1 MLAAVHGGVIHHG
14 DEHGSHATSY
24 QHVKIE
30 NYHAVPVF
38 VKKEHSEL
46 LEHPVSAGHVNHGVE
61 VHHGDGH
68 HDPGYA
74 IPSEHQHEGHEDGK
88 KAFISYSILL
98 FLFVKKWSFSFFRL

>member
-1 MLAAVHGGVIHHG
+1 MLAVAQCGVIHHG
-14 DEHGSHATSY
+14 EDDHHHATSY

-46 LEHPVSAGHVNHGVE
+46 LEHPVSAGHIDHGVQ
-61 VHHGDGH
+61 VQHGDGH

-74 IPSEHQHEGHEDGK
+74 IASGNHHETQADGEH
-88 KAFISYSILL
+88 
-98 FLFVKKWSFSFFRL
+98 